1 MPDTLT
7 HERAALA
14 ETHAKVTTP
23 SRPEA
28 QWLVLEYLA
37 ADNDLEG
44 ELLSDLAE
52 MERVGST
59 PGVVEILAQVD
70 RSPGNDASKGNWH
83 GTRRYYVTRGTDP
96 RKITSRLLAELGPTN
111 TGDPGVLES
120 FIRFGA
126 LRYPARATALVLLN
140 HGSGFYVPPDMQSH
154 GRETREASAPQA
166 RRRRRPPIFH
176 TTLERLRGT
185 APADRGIA
193 YDDSAADCLD
203 NQELKRVL
211 ATAHRALG
219 RKVDVVGMDACLM
232 TMIEVA
238 YQLRDYAQVLVGS
251 EEVEPGPGWPH
262 STILVDLTKNPTMTG
277 PELGAAIV
285 QRYVE
290 SYRQGGEDATQSAID
305 LGQLDDLV
313 EAVDVLA
320 RRLLA
325 GIKGAAVAASL
336 LGARRKTLQFF
347 EGLYVD
353 LHHLAANLTTATGNG
368 RIADACRDVQRII
381 EGDEVRSPII
391 AQAHVGA
398 SMAPA
403 RGLSIYFPLFLDRS
417 AFYRE
422 LDFASATRWADFL
435 DAYLGKGRS
444 GDAR

>member
-1 MPDTLT
+1 MPDTRT
-7 HERAALA
+7 HEPAVLPDP
-14 ETHAKVTTP
+14 HAKVITP
-23 SRPEA
+23 PGPEA

-44 ELLSDLAE
+44 ELLADLAE

-83 GTRRYYVTRGTDP
+83 GSRRYYVTRGTDP
-96 RKITSRLLAELGPTN
+96 RKISSRVLADLGPTN

-120 FIRFGA
+120 YIRFGA

-140 HGSGFYVPPDMQSH
+140 HGSGFYVPPDMQAH
-154 GRETREASAPQA
+154 ARAAHEASTPRA

-176 TTLERLRGT
+176 TTRERLRET

-193 YDDSAADCLD
+193 YDDGASDCLD

-219 RKVDVVGMDACLM
+219 RKVDLVGMDACLM

-238 YQLRDYAQVLVGS
+238 YQLRDHAQVLVGS
-251 EEVEPGPGWPH
+251 EDVEPGPGWPH
-262 STILVDLTKNPTMTG
+262 AAILADLTKHPAMTG
-277 PELGAAIV
+277 AELGAAVV

-290 SYRQGGEDATQSAID
+290 SYRHGGEDATQSAIN
-305 LGQLDDLV
+305 LGRLDDLV

-325 GIKGAAVAASL
+325 GLKSAAVIASL
-336 LGARRKTLQFF
+336 LAARRKTLQFF

-353 LHHLAANLTTATGNG
+353 LYHLAANLATTAGNSL
-368 RIADACRDVQRII
+368 IADACRDVQRII
-381 EGDEVRSPII
+381 DGDEVRSPII
-391 AQAHVGA
+391 AQAHAGA
-398 SMAPA
+398 PMAPA

-422 LDFASATRWADFL
+422 LDFARATRWADLL
-435 DAYLGKGRS
+435 DAYLGTGRR

>member
-1 MPDTLT
+1 MPSTRT
-7 HERAALA
+7 HEPAVLPDP
-14 ETHAKVTTP
+14 HAKVSTP
-23 SRPEA
+23 SAPEA
-28 QWLVLEYLA
+28 QWLVLGYLA

-44 ELLSDLAE
+44 ELLADLAE

-70 RSPGNDASKGNWH
+70 RSPVNDASKGNWH
-83 GTRRYYVTRGTDP
+83 GTRRYYVTRGADP
-96 RKITSRLLAELGPTN
+96 RKISSRILADLGPTN

-120 FIRFGA
+120 YIRFGA

-154 GRETREASAPQA
+154 GRAAHEASVPRP

-176 TTLERLRGT
+176 TTRERLRESVPT
-185 APADRGIA
+185 DRGIA

-219 RKVDVVGMDACLM
+219 RKVDLVGMDACLM

-238 YQLRDYAQVLVGS
+238 YQLRDHAQVLVGS
-251 EEVEPGPGWPH
+251 EDVEPGPGWPH
-262 STILVDLTKNPTMTG
+262 ATILADLTKNPTMTG
-277 PELGAAIV
+277 AELGAAVV

-290 SYRQGGEDATQSAID
+290 SYRHGGENATQSAIN
-305 LGQLDDLV
+305 LGRLDDLV

-325 GIKGAAVAASL
+325 GLKSAAVMASL
-336 LGARRKTLQFF
+336 LAARRKTLQFF

-353 LHHLAANLTTATGNG
+353 LHHLAANLATTAGNSL
-368 RIADACRDVQRII
+368 IADACRDVQRILD
-381 EGDEVRSPII
+381 GDEVRSPII

-422 LDFASATRWADFL
+422 LDFARATRWADVL
-435 DAYLGKGRS
+435 DAYLGTGRR

>member
-1 MPDTLT
+1 MSDTLT
-7 HERAALA
+7 EKRGLA
-14 ETHAKVTTP
+14 TQPHAKVTTP
-23 SRPEA
+23 SGPEA
-28 QWLVLEYLA
+28 HWLVLEYLA

-44 ELLSDLAE
+44 ELLADLAE

-70 RSPGNDASKGNWH
+70 RSPANDASKGNWH

-96 RKITSRLLAELGPTN
+96 RKISSRVLADLGPTN

-120 FIRFGA
+120 YIRFGA

-154 GRETREASAPQA
+154 GRAAHEASTPRA

-176 TTLERLRGT
+176 TTRERLRESV
-185 APADRGIA
+185 PADRGVA
-193 YDDSAADCLD
+193 YDDGAADCLD

-219 RKVDVVGMDACLM
+219 RKVDLVGMDACLM

-238 YQLRDYAQVLVGS
+238 YQLRDHAQVLVGS
-251 EEVEPGPGWPH
+251 EDVEPGPGWPH
-262 STILVDLTKNPTMTG
+262 STILADLTKHPTMTG
-277 PELGAAIV
+277 AELGAAVV

-290 SYRQGGEDATQSAID
+290 SYRHGGENATQSAIN
-305 LGQLDDLV
+305 LGRLDDLV

-325 GIKGAAVAASL
+325 GLKSAAVMASL
-336 LGARRKTLQFF
+336 LAARRKTLQFF

-353 LHHLAANLTTATGNG
+353 LHHLAANLATTAGNSL
-368 RIADACRDVQRII
+368 IADACRDVQRII
-381 EGDEVRSPII
+381 DGDEVRSPII

-403 RGLSIYFPLFLDRS
+403 RGISIYFPLFLDRS

-422 LDFASATRWADFL
+422 LDFARATRWADLL
-435 DAYLGKGRS
+435 DAYLGTGRS